1 MDQALIDEI
10 LTDIRSFLKC
20 PTPQGWIDVALE
32 NIPLLLIDH
41 ANCEKKAAS
50 TAMSMM
56 YKYIDRRE
64 LLAKMSK
71 LAREELVHFDQ
82 VTKLMYE
89 RDIDY
94 VPVSAARYA
103 AGLHKL
109 VRKEE
114 PNQLI
119 DKCII
124 GAIVEARSCERFAC
138 LIPYLDDTLGKF
150 YYSLLKSEGR
160 HFRDYLTLAELYSDE
175 PIQER
180 IQEFLKAEQALV
192 ESDDS
197 EFRFHSGIPRI
208 A

>member
-1 MDQALIDEI
+1 MNQALIDEI
-10 LTDIRSFLKC
+10 LSDIHQFLKC

-64 LLAKMSK
+64 LLVKMSK

-82 VTKLMYE
+82 VTKLMHE
-89 RDIDY
+89 RDIEY

-103 AGLHKL
+103 AELHKM

-138 LIPYLDDTLGKF
+138 LIPHLDEPLAKF
-150 YYSLLKSEGR
+150 YFSLLKSEGR
-160 HFRDYLTLAELYSDE
+160 HFRDYLVLARLYADHSIDE
-175 PIQER
+175 RVE
-180 IQEFLKAEQALV
+180 EFLDAESMLI
-192 ESDDS
+192 ESDDTQ
-197 EFRFHSGIPRI
+197 FRFHSGVPLV

>member
-1 MDQALIDEI
+1 MDTELIDDI
-10 LTDIRSFLKC
+10 LTDIRHFLLC
-20 PTPQGWIDVALE
+20 STPQGWIDVALD
-32 NIPLLLIDH
+32 NVPLLLIDH

-82 VTKLMYE
+82 VTKIMYE
-89 RDIDY
+89 RNIEY
-94 VPVSAARYA
+94 IPVSAARYA

-138 LIPYLDDTLGKF
+138 LIPYLDETLAKF

-160 HFRDYLTLAELYSDE
+160 HFRDYLTLAELYADQPIDE
-175 PIQER
+175 RVQV
-180 IQEFLKAEQALV
+180 FLDAEKALI
-192 ESDDS
+192 ESDDV
-197 EFRFHSGIPRI
+197 EFRFHSGVPSV